1 MIRYQRR
8 FWVVAACLSAIAGFV
23 DAVAFV
29 QLGGFF
35 VSFMSGNS
43 TRLGV
48 GLAAAAEHA
57 WIAGGLIASFV
68 LGVMAGAFA
77 NRRGDTVA
85 SVRVVLLVAAVLAL
99 AASTAAIGA
108 TAVSV
113 ALLAGAMGATNAV
126 FRRDGEVGIGVTYM
140 TGALVKLGQRL
151 AEAVSG
157 GPAFGWAPY
166 ALLWMGLVAGAT
178 AGAFAFGAL
187 GLGAIWIAAGA
198 TLLVALVLS
207 RVRASVT

>member
-8 FWVVAACLSAIAGFV
+8 FWLVAACLSAIAGFV
-23 DAVAFV
+23 DAIAFV

-48 GLAAAAEHA
+48 GLALSAEHA

-85 SVRVVLLVAAVLAL
+85 SVRVVLLVAAMLAL
-99 AASTAAIGA
+99 AAVLAGMALTSAA
-108 TAVSV
+108 V
-113 ALLAGAMGATNAV
+113 ALLAAAMGATNAV

-151 AEAVSG
+151 AEAFTG
-157 GPAFGWAPY
+157 GDAMGWLPY
-166 ALLWMGLVAGAT
+166 ALLWCGLVG
-178 AGAFAFGAL
+178 GAFLGALAFGAL
-187 GLGAIWIAAGA
+187 GLTAIWIAAA
-198 TLLVALVLS
+198 AMLAVAVVLT

>member
-1 MIRYQRR
+1 
-8 FWVVAACLSAIAGFV
+8 VAACLAAVAGFV

-48 GLAAAAEHA
+48 GLASSMPHA
-57 WIAGGLIASFV
+57 LLAGGLIASFV

-85 SVRVVLLVAAVLAL
+85 SVRVVLLVAATLMLAAVLAALGATNASVAML
-99 AASTAAIGA
+99 AA
-108 TAVSV
+108 
-113 ALLAGAMGATNAV
+113 AMGATNAV

-178 AGAFAFGAL
+178 AGAFAFSAF
-187 GLGAIWIAAGA
+187 GLGAIWIAAVA
-198 TLLVALVLS
+198 MLLVAGVLM

>member
-8 FWVVAACLSAIAGFV
+8 FWIIAACLSAVAGFV
-23 DAVAFV
+23 DAIAFV

-48 GLAAAAEHA
+48 GLASSAAHA
-57 WIAGGLIASFV
+57 LIAGGLISSFV
-68 LGVMAGAFA
+68 LGVMAGAFT
-77 NRRGDTVA
+77 NRRGDAVA
-85 SVRVVLLVAAVLAL
+85 SVRVVLLVAAVLTL
-99 AASTAAIGA
+99 AASMAAVGA
-108 TAVSV
+108 TAASV
-113 ALLAGAMGATNAV
+113 AFLAAAMGATNAV

-151 AEAVSG
+151 AEAVTG

-166 ALLWMGLVAGAT
+166 ALLWMGLVAGAS
-178 AGAFAFGAL
+178 AGTFAFSAL

-198 TLLVALVLS
+198 TLLVALVLT
-207 RVRASVT
+207 RVRASVI

>member
-68 LGVMAGAFA
+68 LGVLAGAFA

-85 SVRVVLLVAAVLAL
+85 SVRVVLLVAAALAL

-108 TAVSV
+108 TAASV

-187 GLGAIWIAAGA
+187 GLGATWIAAGA

>member
-1 MIRYQRR
+1 M
-8 FWVVAACLSAIAGFV
+8 VAASLAAIAGFV

-48 GLAAAAEHA
+48 GLADMAEHA
-57 WIAGGLIASFV
+57 RIAGGLIASFV
-68 LGVMAGAFA
+68 IGVMAGAFA
-77 NRRGDTVA
+77 NRHADTVA
-85 SVRVVLLVAAVLAL
+85 SVRVVLLVAVTLTLSALVARLGAVAASVSLL
-99 AASTAAIGA
+99 AA
-108 TAVSV
+108 
-113 ALLAGAMGATNAV
+113 AMGATNAV

-151 AEAVSG
+151 AEALSG
-157 GPAFGWAPY
+157 GAAFGWLPY
-166 ALLWMGLVAGAT
+166 ALLWSGLVAGAVL
-178 AGAFAFGAL
+178 GALTFNAFGL
-187 GLGAIWIAAGA
+187 DAIWFAAA
-198 TLLVALVLS
+198 AMLLVALVLT

>member
-1 MIRYQRR
+1 M
-8 FWVVAACLSAIAGFV
+8 AACLAAVAGFV

-48 GLAAAAEHA
+48 GLASSMPQALL
-57 WIAGGLIASFV
+57 AGGLIASFV

-85 SVRVVLLVAAVLAL
+85 SVRVVLLVAATLMLAAVLAALGATNASVAML
-99 AASTAAIGA
+99 AA
-108 TAVSV
+108 
-113 ALLAGAMGATNAV
+113 AMGATNAV

-178 AGAFAFGAL
+178 AGAFAFSAF
-187 GLGAIWIAAGA
+187 GLGAIWIAAVA
-198 TLLVALVLS
+198 MLLVAGVLM